1 MDFETLYTIAGIG
14 AFGAIVFFTLR
25 DTEAAKVQ
33 TKEEKKYEILSA
45 YKKELREALELL
57 GDDNEARIAKKKELL
72 QKFNQELSMNIF
84 FDAMDAKDLLI
95 ELAEEK

>member
-1 MDFETLYTIAGIG
+1 MDFETLYTLAGIG

-25 DTEAAKVQ
+25 NTETAKVQ

-57 GDDNEARIAKKKELL
+57 DDNEAKIAKKKELL

-84 FDAMDAKDLLI
+84 FDAIDAKDLLV